1 MENTTDVVQVGN
13 DVKARIINVDVAAGK
28 VGLTLRTTGDRT
40 ARGRRD
46 GGDYGGNNGAPA
58 RQQKFDGQRR
68 MPGQGG
74 ARQGVRA
81 VPHMDTFFCEGY

>member
-1 MENTTDVVQVGN
+1 MENTTDVVQVGD

-28 VGLTLRTTGDRT
+28 VGLTLRTAGER
-40 ARGRRD
+40 AQRSRREGGEY
-46 GGDYGGNNGAPA
+46 GGDNGAPA

-74 ARQGVRA
+74 ARQGV
-81 VPHMDTFFCEGY
+81 